1 MKDSQETGRSYYGS
15 DDILTQALGTPEY
28 SSRVRGKGKHYTH
41 RQYFHTVVDC
51 AMQDFVRA
59 SKERQAQF
67 EAGILAK
74 LSEIVPTTPQSDMG
88 SCNLKTNHLVIPE
101 FVECPH
107 RHVEDQP
114 LTTPKEPPKKVFI
127 FSLTSFLVN

>member
-1 MKDSQETGRSYYGS
+1 MKDSQETGQSYYGS

-28 SSRVRGKGKHYTH
+28 SGRVRGKGKHYTH
-41 RQYFHTVVDC
+41 RQYFHTVVDR

-67 EAGILAK
+67 EADILAK
-74 LSEIVPTTPQSDMG
+74 LSEIVPTTPQSNMG

-101 FVECPH
+101 FIECPH

-114 LTTPKEPPKKVFI
+114 PTALKEPQNKVFI
-127 FSLTSFLVN
+127 F

>member
-1 MKDSQETGRSYYGS
+1 
-15 DDILTQALGTPEY
+15 
-28 SSRVRGKGKHYTH
+28 
-41 RQYFHTVVDC
+41 
-51 AMQDFVRA
+51 MQGFVKA

-67 EAGILAK
+67 EGGILAK
-74 LSEIVPTTPQSDMG
+74 LSEIVPTTPQSDIG

-114 LTTPKEPPKKVFI
+114 PTTLKEPPKKVFI
-127 FSLTSFLVN
+127 FSLTSVLVN

>member
-1 MKDSQETGRSYYGS
+1 
-15 DDILTQALGTPEY
+15 
-28 SSRVRGKGKHYTH
+28 
-41 RQYFHTVVDC
+41 
-51 AMQDFVRA
+51 MQDFVKA

-74 LSEIVPTTPQSDMG
+74 LSEIVPTILQSDMG

-114 LTTPKEPPKKVFI
+114 STILKEPQKKRYLF
-127 FSLTSFLVN
+127 FN

>member
-1 MKDSQETGRSYYGS
+1 M
-15 DDILTQALGTPEY
+15 
-28 SSRVRGKGKHYTH
+28 
-41 RQYFHTVVDC
+41 VDRT
-51 AMQDFVRA
+51 MQNFVKV
-59 SKERQAQF
+59 SKEQQTQF

-74 LSEIVPTTPQSDMG
+74 LSKIVPTTPQSDMG

-114 LTTPKEPPKKVFI
+114 STSLKNLKKRYLF
-127 FSLTSFLVN
+127 FN

>member
-28 SSRVRGKGKHYTH
+28 SDRVQGKGKHYTH
-41 RQYFHTVVDC
+41 RKYFHTMVDR

-88 SCNLKTNHLVIPE
+88 GCNMKTNHLVIPE

-114 LTTPKEPPKKVFI
+114 PTTPKEPPKNAFI

>member
-1 MKDSQETGRSYYGS
+1 MKDSQETGQSYYRG

-41 RQYFHTVVDC
+41 RQYFHTVVDRV
-51 AMQDFVRA
+51 MQDFVKA
-59 SKERQAQF
+59 LKERQAQF

-74 LSEIVPTTPQSDMG
+74 LSEIVPTTPQYGIG
-88 SCNLKTNHLVIPE
+88 SCNLKTNHLVILE

-114 LTTPKEPPKKVFI
+114 PTTLKEPLKKGIYFFI
-127 FSLTSFLVN
+127 N

>member
-1 MKDSQETGRSYYGS
+1 MKDSQETGQSYYGS

-28 SSRVRGKGKHYTH
+28 SGRVRGKGKHYTH
-41 RQYFHTVVDC
+41 RQYFHTVVDR

-67 EAGILAK
+67 EADILAK

-101 FVECPH
+101 FIECPH

-114 LTTPKEPPKKVFI
+114 PTALKEPQTKVFI
-127 FSLTSFLVN
+127 F

>member
-1 MKDSQETGRSYYGS
+1 MKDSQETGQSYYGS

-41 RQYFHTVVDC
+41 RQYFHTVVDR

-67 EAGILAK
+67 EADILAK
-74 LSEIVPTTPQSDMG
+74 LSEIAPTTPQSDMG
-88 SCNLKTNHLVIPE
+88 NCNLKTNHLVIPE
-101 FVECPH
+101 FIECPH
-107 RHVEDQP
+107 RQVEDQP
-114 LTTPKEPPKKVFI
+114 PTALKEPQKKEFI
-127 FSLTSFLVN
+127 F

>member
-1 MKDSQETGRSYYGS
+1 
-15 DDILTQALGTPEY
+15 
-28 SSRVRGKGKHYTH
+28 
-41 RQYFHTVVDC
+41 
-51 AMQDFVRA
+51 MQDFVKA

-74 LSEIVPTTPQSDMG
+74 LSDIKPITPQSDMG

-114 LTTPKEPPKKVFI
+114 PITLKEPQKKVLI
-127 FSLTSFLVN
+127 F

>member
-1 MKDSQETGRSYYGS
+1 MK
-15 DDILTQALGTPEY
+15 
-28 SSRVRGKGKHYTH
+28 
-41 RQYFHTVVDC
+41 
-51 AMQDFVRA
+51 A

-74 LSEIVPTTPQSDMG
+74 LSEIIPTTPQSDMG

-114 LTTPKEPPKKVFI
+114 QQHSKNLKKKVFI
-127 FSLTSFLVN
+127 F

>member
-1 MKDSQETGRSYYGS
+1 MKDSQETGQSYYGS
-15 DDILTQALGTPEY
+15 DDILTQALGSPEY
-28 SSRVRGKGKHYTH
+28 SGRVRGKGKHYTH
-41 RQYFHTVVDC
+41 RQYFHTVVDR

-67 EAGILAK
+67 EADILAK

-101 FVECPH
+101 FIECPH

-114 LTTPKEPPKKVFI
+114 AIALKEPQKKGI
-127 FSLTSFLVN
+127 YFLIN